1 MEDKYPQIGLVI
13 NGPNIL
19 LSKFGISL
27 EDILYALKDI
37 GRIVVG
43 KVVLNYEVSSN
54 LFKSVIDNGLESVM
68 VNGRVDV
75 AVAVEGMK
83 IIYNPRINVLAL
95 ATRDAHFM
103 PLVFEA
109 KRMGKDVIVIA
120 PAEKVSEALQNI
132 ADKTIELLPPK
143 PTTTFYKVKVD

>member
-143 PTTTFYKVKVD
+143 PTTFYKVKVD

>member
-54 LFKSVIDNGLESVM
+54 LLKSVIDNGLESVM

-103 PLVFEA
+103 PLTS
-109 KRMGKDVIVIA
+109 KHCR
-120 PAEKVSEALQNI
+120 QNNR
-132 ADKTIELLPPK
+132 ASTTKTNIQPSIRQKLISILSP
-143 PTTTFYKVKVD
+143 

>member
-54 LFKSVIDNGLESVM
+54 LLKSVIDNGLESVM

-143 PTTTFYKVKVD
+143 PTSNLL

>member
-143 PTTTFYKVKVD
+143 PTSNLL

>member
-19 LSKFGISL
+19 LSKFDISL
-27 EDILYALKDI
+27 EDILYALNDI

-43 KVVLNYEVSSN
+43 KVVINYEFSSN
-54 LFKSVIDNGLESVM
+54 LLKSIIDSGLESVM

-120 PAEKVSEALQNI
+120 PEKKVSEAL
-132 ADKTIELLPPK
+132 
-143 PTTTFYKVKVD
+143 

>member
-43 KVVLNYEVSSN
+43 KVVLNYEFSSN
-54 LFKSVIDNGLESVM
+54 LLKSVIDNGLESVM

-143 PTTTFYKVKVD
+143 PTTFYKVKVD